1 MQIVRGIKKSY
12 FNRIFFLFF
21 VFSLALV
28 MTVSIIISLA
38 FYQMYS
44 SNIHAQT
51 QSTTDNI
58 GNTIEKLV
66 ADYSNVLIEL
76 EADAN
81 ISSFISGEQGVESE
95 IIKELYFVKNSYPEK
110 AEISIIR
117 LEGNQWISTK
127 AHLQE
132 EPVSKYNNWGVFRKA
147 KASTKAAVYAV
158 AKDAILDEEDRII
171 LGKAARNA
179 SGQVQGY
186 LLVEIPRA
194 TIQGM
199 VSEYTNLYHT
209 DLMIVNKSGSIIYHS
224 EGTDKEGLGR
234 IEEYGGFDTLRQSED
249 REWTWNKY
257 SCHFSKDTGLYVLQE
272 IPSNAMETILHTIVT
287 AFICSIG
294 VIMLLGFVVS
304 TLVAKSIAYP
314 IQEMKETMS
323 RVKHGDLSA
332 RVQVIREDEIGQ
344 LGNSFNSMAGR
355 IEELMVNVDEEKH
368 SLWIAETRSLNLQMN
383 PHFLYNT
390 LDLIK
395 WNAKLGRTKEIA
407 DITVNLAKLLRKIM
421 NTKEELVPLS
431 YEMEI
436 ITAFIE
442 IQKKHYGDELHLVTE
457 LSEGMLKE
465 KIPKLTLQ
473 PIVENAIVH
482 GFAQKA
488 ADCIIT
494 IFGKMEGEYLVFL
507 VEDNGG
513 GIEQQELSGILN
525 FRQDNTHH
533 IGLNNVDRRAKLYG
547 DGDCGICVSSRLHE
561 GTRVHLK
568 MRRLRGE

>member
-158 AKDAILDEEDRII
+158 AK
-171 LGKAARNA
+171 
-179 SGQVQGY
+179 
-186 LLVEIPRA
+186 
-194 TIQGM
+194 
-199 VSEYTNLYHT
+199 
-209 DLMIVNKSGSIIYHS
+209 
-224 EGTDKEGLGR
+224 
-234 IEEYGGFDTLRQSED
+234 
-249 REWTWNKY
+249 
-257 SCHFSKDTGLYVLQE
+257 
-272 IPSNAMETILHTIVT
+272 
-287 AFICSIG
+287 
-294 VIMLLGFVVS
+294 
-304 TLVAKSIAYP
+304 SIAYP

-332 RVQVIREDEIGQ
+332 RVQVTREDEIGQ